1 MIQINLVPD
10 VKQELITAQRVR
22 TSVVT
27 GAILVAL
34 AAAALIVVMALY
46 VFGGQTI
53 RGAILDGNIDSEQE
67 KIAAVPDLANTLTIQ
82 NQLTKLDETH
92 SNKTIS
98 SRLLDMLTTVNPDK
112 PNNIKTSTVSL
123 DTESSTVTIEAQ
135 ASRGY
140 SALEVYKKTI
150 SATNVEFEQDG
161 QTEAYPLASNLQV
174 TDTSYGQD
182 ASGKRVL
189 RFTLTFEY
197 PVELF
202 AYSSKN
208 ARIAGPHVQNVTDSY
223 IRIPQ
228 SLFGDR
234 ADDLKEAE

>member
-22 TSVVT
+22 TSVIT
-27 GAILVAL
+27 GAIFVAL
-34 AAAALIVVMALY
+34 AAIGVIVVMSIY
-46 VFGGQTI
+46 IFGGQTI
-53 RGAILDGNIDSEQE
+53 RGAILDGNIESEQQ
-67 KIAAVPDLANTLTIQ
+67 KIADVPDLSNTLTIQ

-92 SNKTIS
+92 SNKNIS
-98 SRLLDMLTTVNPDK
+98 SRLFDVLKTVNPEK
-112 PNNIKTSTVSL
+112 PNNIKTSTILL
-123 DTESSTVTIEAQ
+123 DSETSTITIEAQ

-150 SATNVEFEQDG
+150 AATNIQFEQDG
-161 QTEAYPLASNLQV
+161 TGESYPLASNLQV

-182 ASGKRVL
+182 SSGKRVL
-189 RFTLTFEY
+189 RFTITFEY
-197 PVELF
+197 PAELF

-208 ARIAGPHVQNVTDSY
+208 ARIVGPNEQNVTDSY

-234 ADDLKEAE
+234 AEDLKEAE

>member
-34 AAAALIVVMALY
+34 AAVAVIVVMALY

-98 SRLLDMLTTVNPDK
+98 SRLLDVLTTVNPEK

-123 DTESSTVTIEAQ
+123 DTESSTITIEAQ

-150 SATNVEFEQDG
+150 SATNIEFEQDG
-161 QTEAYPLASNLQV
+161 QTGSYPLASNLQV
-174 TDTSYGQD
+174 ADTSYGQD

-197 PVELF
+197 PPELF

-208 ARIAGPHVQNVTDSY
+208 ARIVGPHVQNVTDSY